1 MCWLSEPL
9 PSGLLADAKHRR
21 NLSPGTSVGAGL
33 GDVVGES
40 EIDGSHRMKGR
51 TDGTQVSAVGV
62 GGRKRVGIESVEP
75 RLSVGDGLL
84 ELFAGS
90 DHVGH
95 LG

>member
-40 EIDGSHRMKGR
+40 EIDG
-51 TDGTQVSAVGV
+51 
-62 GGRKRVGIESVEP
+62 
-75 RLSVGDGLL
+75 DGLL

-90 DHVGH
+90 SHVGH